1 MRDALLVAAGYV
13 FGSMPFGFWLPL
25 AVKHVDIR
33 TLGSGNVGASNVWR
47 SCGPAL
53 GLSVALLDI
62 GKGVAAG
69 LLGRYLGSELI
80 GVLAGTAALAG
91 HYRPL
96 FLGFARGG
104 KVVATTGGVLL
115 AIAPFV
121 SVCASAV
128 WILVFLAF
136 RYASVA
142 SLAAGA
148 SLPLL
153 GLAFGVSWPV
163 LGFTIG
169 AAGAIVVLHYANV
182 RRLLRG
188 EERRASFS
196 VRARLLRRRSAAS
209 L

>member
-1 MRDALLVAAGYV
+1 MTEGLLIAAGYV
-13 FGSMPFGFWLPL
+13 LGSLPWGYWLPL
-25 AVKHVDIR
+25 ALRRVDIR

-47 SCGPAL
+47 TFGPRL
-53 GLSVALLDI
+53 GLSVALLDL
-62 GKGVAAG
+62 GKGLAAG
-69 LLGRYLGSELI
+69 LLGRLVDDELT

-104 KVVATTGGVLL
+104 KVVATTGGV
-115 AIAPFV
+115 AFAVAPLV
-121 SVCASAV
+121 SLCGCVV
-128 WILVFLAF
+128 WILVFLAA

-142 SLAAGA
+142 SMVAGA
-148 SLPLL
+148 SLPLFAL
-153 GLAFGVSWPV
+153 VFGASWPV

-169 AAGAIVVLHYANV
+169 AACAIAALHVGNV

-188 EERRASFS
+188 QERRASFNL
-196 VRARLLRRRSAAS
+196 RERLARRRSAAS